1 MFRKSPCHTTHP
13 EKKHIAPQPSNSTRQ
28 IVKALPV
35 WERELEGDEDRDFII
50 NGIKYGFKLVDG
62 PTTRIEKLRSDNH
75 SSAIKY
81 ADKVEKRIKEEIA
94 DGNYVIT
101 EDKEVTLVSPLAAI
115 EKQNGDIRILHDLS
129 FPENRGLN
137 SFAEKEVCKYENF
150 EDIIKTLKPGTFMAK
165 CDLQWA
171 YRSVPVCE
179 EHQTLTGLKW
189 KFKGEKHSTTLV
201 DTALGMGARKSPAHF
216 NRLTQAIKRCMV
228 RKGFNCHAY
237 LDDFLV
243 HHVSFDECA
252 RALTTLI
259 ALLRSLG
266 LRIAW
271 TKVTDPCQHLV
282 FLGIAID
289 TTANTLSLDPAKL
302 TKTMDK
308 IDVITSKTRVT
319 RKVIESLCGS
329 LIWCTNVIPF
339 AKAYMNSLFQTLRS
353 LKSSNHKARLTAPLL
368 EELKWWKNTL
378 AATTHRRAIWVN
390 PRDALLCLTDACNI
404 GGGVFVPSKRH
415 WHYTNFVLDKPDLA
429 NAHINVKELV
439 MVQEAINILGPNSQ
453 GQQIHVLTDNTTT
466 MNWINNWTARPH
478 AAATILKNIA
488 ASAIKWNITINCL
501 HIRGCH
507 NTIADSISRLHQP
520 GQLYH
525 LCSLLRT
532 FYNYCHPT
540 YFLPDHMSPLSALFL
555 CPQVLCLQQKW
566 ASWIKKS
573 LPYASTHLPH
583 LQRTIIGPN

>member
-1 MFRKSPCHTTHP
+1 METMLS
-13 EKKHIAPQPSNSTRQ
+13 
-28 IVKALPV
+28 L
-35 WERELEGDEDRDFII
+35 
-50 NGIKYGFKLVDG
+50 
-62 PTTRIEKLRSDNH
+62 
-75 SSAIKY
+75 
-81 ADKVEKRIKEEIA
+81 RIKRSRW
-94 DGNYVIT
+94 Y
-101 EDKEVTLVSPLAAI
+101 SSLAAI

-129 FPENRGLN
+129 YPENRGLN

-179 EHQTLTGLKW
+179 DHQTLTGLQW
-189 KFKGEKHSTTLV
+189 KFKGDKHSTTLV

-237 LDDFLV
+237 LDDFLL

-252 RALTTLI
+252 RALATLI

-266 LRIAW
+266 LRISW
-271 TKVTDPCQHLV
+271 TKVTDPCQRLV

-289 TTANTLSLDPAKL
+289 TTANTLSLNPAKL
-302 TKTMDK
+302 TKTMDR

-319 RKVIESLCGS
+319 RKVIERLCGS

-353 LKSSNHKARLTAPLL
+353 LKASNHKARITAPLL
-368 EELKWWKNTL
+368 TELKWWKTTL
-378 AATTHRRAIWVN
+378 AAKTHRRAIWVD
-390 PRDALLCLTDACNI
+390 PRRTLLCLTDACNI
-404 GGGVFVPSKRH
+404 GGGVFLPSKGH
-415 WHYTNFVLDKPDLA
+415 WHYTNFLLDKPHLA
-429 NAHINVKELV
+429 NAHINIKELA
-439 MVQEAINILGPNSQ
+439 MVQEAIKIVGPTSQ
-453 GQQIHVLTDNTTT
+453 GQHIRVLTDNMTM
-466 MNWINNWTARPH
+466 MNWINKLTARSH
-478 AAATILKNIA
+478 TAAMILKNIA
-488 ASAIKWNITINCL
+488 ESAIKWDLTINCS

-507 NTIADSISRLHQP
+507 NTIADTISRLHQP

-532 FYNYCHPT
+532 FHNDFHPT
-540 YFLPDHMSPLSALFL
+540 YFLPFHMSPLSALFL
-555 CPQVLCLQQKW
+555 YPQSHRLHQKCM
-566 ASWIKKS
+566 SWIKV
-573 LPYASTHLPH
+573 
-583 LQRTIIGPN
+583 QQ